1 MLLNCCSPSL
11 RRCEKCR
18 NMTCLEIN
26 VYLSIYL
33 YTYIYIYIYILID
46 CGMVDCRIVLSF
58 NPSRDH
64 FQISSPSWISCKL
77 RAGFEPAQNLSS
89 GVVEWSFAV
98 VITITP
104 RPHLITFCCMFWSY
118 YTNNRI
124 NWDGNKWTS

>member
-1 MLLNCCSPSL
+1 MLLNCCSLSL
-11 RRCEKCR
+11 WTCEKCR

-33 YTYIYIYIYILID
+33 SIYLQIYIYID

-64 FQISSPSWISCKL
+64 FQRLSPSWISYYKL
-77 RAGFEPAQNLSS
+77 RAGVEPAQSLSS
-89 GVVEWSFAV
+89 GVIEWSFAV

-104 RPHLITFCCMFWSY
+104 RPHLLTFCCMFWSY
-118 YTNNRI
+118 YTHYRI
-124 NWDGNKWTS
+124 NWYGNKWTS